1 MERLLSFRRQRRRSY
16 LAFACQDLPAM
27 ARQFFVL
34 ARRVTQGFDERVLSQ
49 APFHRQRTELRN
61 KLSPMLCVDKVM
73 SIKTSD
79 F

>member
-34 ARRVTQGFDERVLSQ
+34 ARRVTQGFDERVRSQ
-49 APFHRQRTELRN
+49 ALTHRQHLN
-61 KLSPMLCVDKVM
+61 ANQ
-73 SIKTSD
+73 
-79 F
+79 